1 MASDQAVRRV
11 RDVPMDQNKMGGL
24 TMTGVMMRMKA
35 LVAVALSAGIL
46 ALSVPAMA
54 QEVPPEQLALARKY
68 IDLTDRA
75 AIFEVTMVEIGIGTM
90 RQIVTQNPE
99 IIEQTDAAISK
110 TLEEY
115 KGRKGEL
122 LDQFARVYAVRFSIE
137 ELQEIVAF
145 YESPTGQKLAT
156 ANTEV
161 NADLQKVVQVFTNT
175 MRQEFFAKVRAELR
189 AQGIE
194 V

>member
-1 MASDQAVRRV
+1 MKMD
-11 RDVPMDQNKMGGL
+11 RDKMGGS
-24 TMTGVMMRMKA
+24 TMSGVMVRVKA
-35 LVAVALSAGIL
+35 LVAVALSAGIM

-90 RQIVTQNPE
+90 RQIVQQNPE
-99 IIEQTDAAISK
+99 VMDQTDAAIGK

-122 LDQFARVYAVRFSIE
+122 LDQFARVYAVRFTIE
-137 ELQEIVAF
+137 ELQQIVAF
-145 YESPTGQKLAT
+145 YETPTGQKLAT

-161 NADLQKVVQVFTNT
+161 NADLQKVMQVFTNN

-189 AQGIE
+189 AQGVEI
-194 V
+194 